1 MRANEERGEREVVA
15 TKSTSRNNQA
25 GGAFVPG
32 NNNAAGRTSVPPLP
46 ADIAENNQTKQA
58 VKQARRAH
66 QPRRLPVVIIIVED
80 KDECVKGKEERG
92 EREVVATKST
102 SRNNQAGG
110 ALVLG
115 NNAAGRTSVPPLP
128 ANVAENNQNKQAVK
142 RTRRARQPRRLPEV
156 IIIVEDKDECVKGK
170 EERGEREVVA
180 TKSTSR
186 NNQAGGALV
195 LGNNNAAGRTSV
207 PPLPADVAENN
218 QNKQA
223 VKRTRRARQ
232 PRRLPEVIIIVE
244 DEDECVK
251 GKEERGERDVVATK
265 STSRNNQA
273 EGALVPG
280 NNNAAGR
287 TSVPPLPADAR
298 RARQPRRL
306 PEVIIIVEDEDECV
320 KGKEERGER
329 EVVAT
334 KSTSR
339 NNQAGGALV
348 PGNNNAAGR
357 TSVPPLPADVSEN
370 NQNKQAVKQARRAR
384 QPRRLPEVIIIVED
398 EDECVKGKEERGG
411 REVVA
416 TKSTSRNNQ
425 AGGALVPGNNN
436 AAGRTSVPPLPADI
450 AENNQTKQAVKQ
462 ARRARHPRRL
472 PEDIIIVEDE
482 CVKGKE
488 ERWEREV
495 VASKSTSRN
504 HQAGGALVPARNK
517 AAGRNSVPP
526 LPADV
531 SENNQTQQAVK
542 QARRAR
548 QPRRLPEVI
557 IIVEDEDECVKGK
570 EERGEREVFGKY
582 NARRSK
588 PVCHPLPAR
597 RFMRTTKAKQA
608 VKAEDWEKHKKHTN
622 KDETRRAR
630 QPRRL
635 PEVIIIVED
644 EDECVKG
651 KEERGEREVVASKS
665 TSRNNQAGGALVPA
679 RNDAAGR
686 TSVPPLPADVSENN
700 QTQQAVK
707 QARRARHP
715 RRPPEVIII
724 VEDECV
730 KGKEERGEREVVAT
744 KSTSRNNQ
752 AGGALVPAR
761 NDAAGRTSVPPLPA
775 DVAENN
781 QTKQAVK
788 QTRRARQP
796 RRLPE
801 VIIIVEDEDEC
812 VKGKEERGE
821 REVVAT
827 KSTSRNNQAG
837 GALVPARNDAA
848 GRTSVPPLPADV
860 AENNQTKQAVKQ
872 TRRARQPRRLPEVII
887 IVEGE
892 GECVKGKEERGG
904 AGSGGY

>member
-1 MRANEERGEREVVA
+1 MPQVEPTRRARQPRRLPEVIIIVEDEGECVKGKEERGEREVVA

-298 RARQPRRL
+298 KN
-306 PEVIIIVEDEDECV
+306 E
-320 KGKEERGER
+320 GER

-436 AAGRTSVPPLPADI
+436 AAGRTSVPSLPA
-450 AENNQTKQAVKQ
+450 
-462 ARRARHPRRL
+462 H
-472 PEDIIIVEDE
+472 
-482 CVKGKE
+482 
-488 ERWEREV
+488 
-495 VASKSTSRN
+495 
-504 HQAGGALVPARNK
+504 
-517 AAGRNSVPP
+517 
-526 LPADV
+526 V
-531 SENNQTQQAVK
+531 S
-542 QARRAR
+542 
-548 QPRRLPEVI
+548 
-557 IIVEDEDECVKGK
+557 
-570 EERGEREVFGKY
+570 
-582 NARRSK
+582 
-588 PVCHPLPAR
+588 
-597 RFMRTTKAKQA
+597 
-608 VKAEDWEKHKKHTN
+608 
-622 KDETRRAR
+622 
-630 QPRRL
+630 
-635 PEVIIIVED
+635 
-644 EDECVKG
+644 
-651 KEERGEREVVASKS
+651 
-665 TSRNNQAGGALVPA
+665 
-679 RNDAAGR
+679 
-686 TSVPPLPADVSENN
+686 
-700 QTQQAVK
+700 
-707 QARRARHP
+707 
-715 RRPPEVIII
+715 
-724 VEDECV
+724 
-730 KGKEERGEREVVAT
+730 
-744 KSTSRNNQ
+744 
-752 AGGALVPAR
+752 
-761 NDAAGRTSVPPLPA
+761 
-775 DVAENN
+775 ENN

-837 GALVPARNDAA
+837 GALVPGNNNAA

-860 AENNQTKQAVKQ
+860 SENNQTKQAVKQ
-872 TRRARQPRRLPEVII
+872 ARRARQPRRLPEVII
-887 IVEGE
+887 IVEDE
-892 GECVKGKEERGG
+892 DECVKGKEERGEREVV
-904 AGSGGY
+904 ATKSTSRNM

>member
-1 MRANEERGEREVVA
+1 M
-15 TKSTSRNNQA
+15 Q
-25 GGAFVPG
+25 
-32 NNNAAGRTSVPPLP
+32 
-46 ADIAENNQTKQA
+46 Q
-58 VKQARRAH
+58 
-66 QPRRLPVVIIIVED
+66 VE
-80 KDECVKGKEERG
+80 
-92 EREVVATKST
+92 
-102 SRNNQAGG
+102 
-110 ALVLG
+110 
-115 NNAAGRTSVPPLP
+115 P
-128 ANVAENNQNKQAVK
+128 
-142 RTRRARQPRRLPEV
+142 TRRARQPRRLPEV
-156 IIIVEDKDECVKGK
+156 IIIVENE
-170 EERGEREVVA
+170 GE
-180 TKSTSR
+180 S
-186 NNQAGGALV
+186 
-195 LGNNNAAGRTSV
+195 
-207 PPLPADVAENN
+207 
-218 QNKQA
+218 
-223 VKRTRRARQ
+223 
-232 PRRLPEVIIIVE
+232 
-244 DEDECVK
+244 
-251 GKEERGERDVVATK
+251 
-265 STSRNNQA
+265 
-273 EGALVPG
+273 
-280 NNNAAGR
+280 
-287 TSVPPLPADAR
+287 
-298 RARQPRRL
+298 
-306 PEVIIIVEDEDECV
+306 V

-357 TSVPPLPADVSEN
+357 T
-370 NQNKQAVKQARRAR
+370 
-384 QPRRLPEVIIIVED
+384 
-398 EDECVKGKEERGG
+398 
-411 REVVA
+411 
-416 TKSTSRNNQ
+416 
-425 AGGALVPGNNN
+425 
-436 AAGRTSVPPLPADI
+436 
-450 AENNQTKQAVKQ
+450 
-462 ARRARHPRRL
+462 
-472 PEDIIIVEDE
+472 
-482 CVKGKE
+482 
-488 ERWEREV
+488 
-495 VASKSTSRN
+495 
-504 HQAGGALVPARNK
+504 
-517 AAGRNSVPP
+517 SVPP

-570 EERGEREVFGKY
+570 EERGEREGVATKSTSRNNQAGGALVPARN
-582 NARRSK
+582 NAAGRTSV
-588 PVCHPLPAR
+588 PPLPADVSENNQN
-597 RFMRTTKAKQA
+597 KQA
-608 VKAEDWEKHKKHTN
+608 VKQARRARHPRRPPKVIIIVEDECVKGKEERGEREVVATKSTSRN
-622 KDETRRAR
+622 NQAGGALVPARNNAAGRTSVPPLPADVSENNQTKQAVKQARRAR

-651 KEERGEREVVASKS
+651 KEERGEREVVATKS

-679 RNDAAGR
+679 RNNAAGQ

-761 NDAAGRTSVPPLPA
+761 NNAAGRTSARRASQPRRLPEVIIIVEDEDECVKGKEERGEREVVATKSTSRNNQAGGALVPARNNAAGRTSVPPLPA
-775 DVAENN
+775 DVSENN

-788 QTRRARQP
+788 QARRARQPRRLPEVIIIVENEGESVKGKEERGEREVVATKSTSRNNQAGGALVPARNNAAGRTSVPPLPADVSENNQNKQAVKQARRACQPRRLPEVIIIVEDEDECVKGKEERGEREVVATKSTSRNNQAGGALVPARNNAAGRTSVPPLPADVSENNQTKQAVKQARRARQP

-837 GALVPARNDAA
+837 GALVPAMQRGCRSLA
-848 GRTSVPPLPADV
+848 S
-860 AENNQTKQAVKQ
+860 
-872 TRRARQPRRLPEVII
+872 
-887 IVEGE
+887 
-892 GECVKGKEERGG
+892 EEDG
-904 AGSGGY
+904 

>member
-1 MRANEERGEREVVA
+1 MCYLAASIHERKE
-15 TKSTSRNNQA
+15 
-25 GGAFVPG
+25 
-32 NNNAAGRTSVPPLP
+32 
-46 ADIAENNQTKQA
+46 TKQA
-58 VKQARRAH
+58 VKQAR
-66 QPRRLPVVIIIVED
+66 
-80 KDECVKGKEERG
+80 G
-92 EREVVATKST
+92 
-102 SRNNQAGG
+102 
-110 ALVLG
+110 
-115 NNAAGRTSVPPLP
+115 
-128 ANVAENNQNKQAVK
+128 
-142 RTRRARQPRRLPEV
+142 ARQPRSLPEV
-156 IIIVEDKDECVKGK
+156 IIIVEDEDECVKGK

-207 PPLPADVAENN
+207 PPLPADVSENNQTKQAVKQARRARQPCRLPEVIIIVEDEDECVKGKEERGEREVVATKSTSRNNQAGGALVLGNNNAAGRTSVPPLPADVSENNQTKQAVKQARRARQPRRLPEVIIIVENEGESVKGKEERGEREVVATKSTSRTNQAGGALVPARNNAAGRTIVPPLPAHVSENN

-223 VKRTRRARQ
+223 VKQARRARQ

-251 GKEERGERDVVATK
+251 GKEERGEREVVATK

-273 EGALVPG
+273 GGALVPAR
-280 NNNAAGR
+280 NNAAGR
-287 TSVPPLPADAR
+287 TSVPPLPADVSENNQTKQAVKQAR

-357 TSVPPLPADVSEN
+357 TSVPTLIAHV
-370 NQNKQAVKQARRAR
+370 
-384 QPRRLPEVIIIVED
+384 
-398 EDECVKGKEERGG
+398 
-411 REVVA
+411 
-416 TKSTSRNNQ
+416 
-425 AGGALVPGNNN
+425 
-436 AAGRTSVPPLPADI
+436 
-450 AENNQTKQAVKQ
+450 AENNQTK
-462 ARRARHPRRL
+462 
-472 PEDIIIVEDE
+472 
-482 CVKGKE
+482 
-488 ERWEREV
+488 
-495 VASKSTSRN
+495 
-504 HQAGGALVPARNK
+504 
-517 AAGRNSVPP
+517 
-526 LPADV
+526 
-531 SENNQTQQAVK
+531 QAVK

-570 EERGEREVFGKY
+570 EERGEREV
-582 NARRSK
+582 
-588 PVCHPLPAR
+588 
-597 RFMRTTKAKQA
+597 
-608 VKAEDWEKHKKHTN
+608 
-622 KDETRRAR
+622 
-630 QPRRL
+630 
-635 PEVIIIVED
+635 
-644 EDECVKG
+644 
-651 KEERGEREVVASKS
+651 VATKS
-665 TSRNNQAGGALVPA
+665 TSRNNQAGGALVLG
-679 RNDAAGR
+679 NNNAAGR

-700 QTQQAVK
+700 QTKQAVK
-707 QARRARHP
+707 QARRARQP
-715 RRPPEVIII
+715 RRLPEVIII
-724 VEDECV
+724 VENEGESV

-744 KSTSRNNQ
+744 KSTSRTNQ

-761 NDAAGRTSVPPLPA
+761 NNAAGRTIVPPLPA
-775 DVAENN
+775 HVSENN
-781 QTKQAVK
+781 QNKQAVK
-788 QTRRARQP
+788 QARRARQP

-837 GALVPARNDAA
+837 GALVPARNNAA

-860 AENNQTKQAVKQ
+860 SENNQNKQAVKQ

-887 IVEGE
+887 IVENE
-892 GECVKGKEERGG
+892 GESVKGKEERGEREV
-904 AGSGGY
+904 GG